1 MFSQF
6 AARATSRVGFRILAT
21 MVLLGAPLAVG
32 CGDTANENDS
42 AETARKD
49 AMVIAEGRQ
58 WAQKFYESDTE
69 ALWNQWGSQQLS
81 GMKSKKDLDD
91 FRDFVDGQYGSEIQV
106 FDERV
111 ERQAPYAAVYIRPAM
126 FEHSGTRLATVIG
139 FDEAGKIALL
149 TIDAAEPLKEAPT
162 SHLEYTTRTAMRLPF
177 DGLWYVRWGGRTIG
191 QNLHTAF
198 RDQRFAYDLVG
209 VEDNEFYRNN
219 GKQNADFFAF
229 GRPVLAPGPGT
240 IAAVVDGIE
249 DNTPGKVNDVGFGA
263 GLLGNHVIIDHGQS
277 EFSFLVHLK
286 NGSTRV
292 MVGAHVEAGDPVGL
306 CGNSGNSSGPHLHYH
321 LQNTAVFA
329 HGDGL
334 PIQFRNYTSNGRF
347 VESGEPVRQEYIA
360 NGP

>member
-1 MFSQF
+1 
-6 AARATSRVGFRILAT
+6 
-21 MVLLGAPLAVG
+21 VLLGAPLAAG
-32 CGDTANENDS
+32 CGDTSNGNDS
-42 AETARKD
+42 AEMARKD

-69 ALWNQWGSQQLS
+69 ALWNQFGPQSLS
-81 GMKSKKDLDD
+81 RMKSKKDLDD
-91 FRDFVDGQYGSEIQV
+91 FRDYVDGEYGSEIQV

-111 ERQAPYAAVYIRPAM
+111 ERQSPYAAVYVRPAM
-126 FEHSGTRLATVIG
+126 FEHSGTRLAMRIG
-139 FDEAGKIALL
+139 FDELGKIALL
-149 TIDAAEPLKEAPT
+149 TVWFEGPQKEAPT

-177 DGLWYVRWGGRTIG
+177 DGSWYVLWGGRTIG
-191 QNLHTAF
+191 QNQHTAF
-198 RDQRFAYDLVG
+198 RDGRFAYDFVAM
-209 VEDNEFYRNN
+209 EDDEVYRTN
-219 GKQNADFFAF
+219 GKQNADFFGF
-229 GRPVLAPGPGT
+229 GRPVLAPGAGT

-249 DNTPGKVNDVGFGA
+249 DNRPGTVSDVGFGA

-292 MVGAHVEAGDPVGL
+292 MVGARVEAGDPVGL
-306 CGNSGNSSGPHLHYH
+306 CGNSGASAGPHLHYQ

-347 VESGEPVRQEYIA
+347 VESGEPIRQEYIV
-360 NGP
+360 NGH